1 MSRRAVITG
10 IGVVAP
16 TGVGREPYW
25 AATRDGRAAIRRIT
39 RFDPSPY
46 DTQLAGEVRGFE
58 PREYLPQQVIVQ
70 ADRGTWMALAATQMA
85 LEDAALDPKAQE
97 CYRLSV
103 VTGSSSGGNE
113 FGQKEIHNLWGKGPI
128 FVSAYQSI
136 AWFYAASAGQI
147 SIRHGLKG
155 PCGVVVTEGAAG
167 LDALAHARRT
177 IRRGVDAVV
186 TGGTEAPLC
195 PYGLVC
201 YMRSGQLSRA
211 TNPCDAYRPF
221 DRTANGYVPGE
232 GGAML
237 LVEDLEFARTRG
249 APQLYAEILGYAAT
263 QDAYHPSRHAPDGRQ
278 LARAIAGAVRDAG
291 IAPRDV
297 DAIFADGWGTLEAD
311 AIEVGAITSVFGASA
326 TTIPVTAPKSMVGRL
341 CSGGAALDV
350 ATAMLAVRDGV
361 IPPTVNL
368 HEPPDRGRLDF
379 VIGEARPLEPRTV
392 LVIAR
397 GFGGFNSVMVL
408 RKVDQ

>member
-1 MSRRAVITG
+1 
-10 IGVVAP
+10 
-16 TGVGREPYW
+16 
-25 AATRDGRAAIRRIT
+25 
-39 RFDPSPY
+39 
-46 DTQLAGEVRGFE
+46 
-58 PREYLPQQVIVQ
+58 
-70 ADRGTWMALAATQMA
+70 
-85 LEDAALDPKAQE
+85 
-97 CYRLSV
+97 
-103 VTGSSSGGNE
+103 
-113 FGQKEIHNLWGKGPI
+113 
-128 FVSAYQSI
+128 
-136 AWFYAASAGQI
+136 
-147 SIRHGLKG
+147 
-155 PCGVVVTEGAAG
+155 
-167 LDALAHARRT
+167 
-177 IRRGVDAVV
+177 
-186 TGGTEAPLC
+186 
-195 PYGLVC
+195 
-201 YMRSGQLSRA
+201 
-211 TNPCDAYRPF
+211 
-221 DRTANGYVPGE
+221 
-232 GGAML
+232 ML